1 MEYKDLIDQLR
12 RMAVETGGI
21 ICLGCGHEHNCAIHG
36 CAVLNRAADLLDG
49 KEALHDAG
57 HA

>member
-1 MEYKDLIDQLR
+1 MEYKDLIDKLR

-21 ICLGCGHEHNCAIHG
+21 ICLGCGYERNCGIHG
-36 CAVLNRAADLLDG
+36 CAVLNLAADLLDG
-49 KEALHDAG
+49 KEASHDAG

>member
-21 ICLGCGHEHNCAIHG
+21 ICLGCGCQ
-36 CAVLNRAADLLDG
+36 VLVGNRLPPFAPNRADG
-49 KEALHDAG
+49 DECDG
-57 HA
+57 